1 MMQTIT
7 QNFKEDDKN
16 TIESLLMSLEL
27 DYKTEV
33 IVDILY
39 FIGNMLSESIAYN
52 QKRIADLFCRTISKI
67 KKTEIS
73 KDLENHII
81 EAFENINRIFIN
93 RISIDNIERGNICIL
108 TLLSV
113 LFNNRE
119 IQDSE
124 QIKEL
129 IDSGFIDLIDDL
141 ENISILFIIRDEQ
154 QIKYFPIEIFLCR
167 VLDVNN
173 FIRALNKTSTIQALM
188 FALQGFF
195 KFIEYDKFYI
205 FALSILMFTVV
216 EFIFKILFIK
226 FFLKIILT
234 TFGLFFVVLQILYI
248 ELMYYFLPGYGFENQ
263 INLVVFVFLFA
274 LCRYVLTRVSH
285 RYFARFKKEGK

>member
-1 MMQTIT
+1 MSKKK
-7 QNFKEDDKN
+7 KEELEKKEEQEKDLEDIEDLLDGLVNGEKSE
-16 TIESLLMSLEL
+16 ESLEEFISGL
-27 DYKTEV
+27 DKK
-33 IVDILY
+33 IKKR
-39 FIGNMLSESIAYN
+39 NNNNSIAYIFGFLVHKN
-52 QKRIADLFCRTISKI
+52 
-67 KKTEIS
+67 
-73 KDLENHII
+73 
-81 EAFENINRIFIN
+81 IFIHLL
-93 RISIDNIERGNICIL
+93 L
-108 TLLSV
+108 TLV
-113 LFNNRE
+113 LN
-119 IQDSE
+119 
-124 QIKEL
+124 
-129 IDSGFIDLIDDL
+129 
-141 ENISILFIIRDEQ
+141 
-154 QIKYFPIEIFLCR
+154 Y
-167 VLDVNN
+167 
-173 FIRALNKTSTIQALM
+173 ALM